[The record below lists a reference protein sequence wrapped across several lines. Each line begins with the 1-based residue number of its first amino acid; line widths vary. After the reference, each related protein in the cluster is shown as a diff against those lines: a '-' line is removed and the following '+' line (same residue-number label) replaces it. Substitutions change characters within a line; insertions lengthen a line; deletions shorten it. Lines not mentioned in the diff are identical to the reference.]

1 MHEMDELL
9 NVVDKLLSPEGC
21 PWDRVQT
28 LSSIRHSLLEETCET
43 IDAIDSGD
51 SAHIREELGDVF
63 FNVVFLCRLAEKEG
77 HCTLG
82 DVIKEL
88 TGKLVSRHPH
98 VFGASSASSWDELA
112 EQWEKIKS
120 QEKGKDQRKSVL
132 EGIPKSL
139 PALARAQKI
148 LKKLKKVGV
157 DQDLNENPT
166 TNEDQIGEELLEIV
180 LKANEQ
186 EVEAELA
193 LRKIIEKIERKYEK

>member
-1 MHEMDELL
+1 M
-9 NVVDKLLSPEGC
+9 
-21 PWDRVQT
+21 
-28 LSSIRHSLLEETCET
+28 
-43 IDAIDSGD
+43 
-51 SAHIREELGDVF
+51 
-63 FNVVFLCRLAEKEG
+63 
-77 HCTLG
+77 
-82 DVIKEL
+82 
-88 TGKLVSRHPH
+88 
-98 VFGASSASSWDELA
+98 
-112 EQWEKIKS
+112 
-120 QEKGKDQRKSVL
+120 
-132 EGIPKSL
+132 